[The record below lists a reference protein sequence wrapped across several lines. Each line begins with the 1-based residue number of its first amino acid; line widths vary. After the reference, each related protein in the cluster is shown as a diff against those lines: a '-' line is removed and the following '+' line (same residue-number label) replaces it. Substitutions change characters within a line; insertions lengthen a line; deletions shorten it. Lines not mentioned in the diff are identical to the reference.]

1 MMSAFLSKQSGPAA
15 LLSVL
20 GLLSAGA
27 VAQSV
32 PAAERQQVL
41 VRMVRQDCGSCHGLR
56 LKGGLGPAL
65 LPDTLRDK
73 PTESLQATVLYGRP
87 GTAMPP
93 FRGMLSETEVRWI
106 VDRLVTGFP
115 EESKR

>member
-1 MMSAFLSKQSGPAA
+1 MVGIGVAAA
-15 LLSVL
+15 LTMLPV
-20 GLLSAGA
+20 
-27 VAQSV
+27 VASPVAAQTDTL
-32 PAAERQQVL
+32 AERQQFL

-65 LPDTLRDK
+65 LPETLRDK
-73 PTESLQATVLYGRP
+73 PTESLEATVLYGRP

-93 FRGMLSETEVRWI
+93 FRAMLSEAEVRWI
-106 VDRLVTGFP
+106 VERLMRGFP